1 MARLSRQ
8 EAIQLLSALETQLRG
23 LGVQR
28 LALFGSVLRDEAR
41 DDSDVDLLIEF
52 APGTK
57 SFSSFMSAADL
68 LETALG
74 RPVELVTLES
84 LSKFIGPKILAEAE
98 DVIRA
103 A

>member
-1 MARLSRQ
+1 MARLSRE
-8 EAIQLLSALETQLRG
+8 EAIQRMIALETPLRR

-28 LALFGSVLRDEAR
+28 LALFGSVLRDEAS

-52 APGTK
+52 APGAK
-57 SFSSFMSAADL
+57 SFAAFMSAADL
-68 LETALG
+68 LESSLG
-74 RPVELVTLES
+74 RPVELVTPES